1 MNGSAPPRSIWTERL
16 LPQPPVPVPL
26 LGSQGHSQ
34 WSCQGSHCPE
44 ILAPAATGPAL
55 LHPPQTRAPPVPRP
69 DLGLGAPLKGS
80 PGSLLSLRAALLP
93 SIAKLEGRQGL
104 WQLRDPGPPS
114 PASTS
119 QEMGRGEGDHHVWA
133 S

>member
-16 LPQPPVPVPL
+16 PVPL

-69 DLGLGAPLKGS
+69 DLGLGAPLKRS

-119 QEMGRGEGDHHVWA
+119 QETGRGEGDHHVWA